1 MTRARTQSS
10 RRAAWLLLAGL
21 LALTAALGQQPQ
33 LGRSVHGLVLDALN
47 RPVPSAIVTCTNLS
61 SKAQEAAISDAQGA
75 FAFHDLQPRVSYQL
89 VAQWQGH
96 KSPARTASQYSNAPD
111 VRLDLK
117 IPVT

>member
-1 MTRARTQSS
+1 MTKAKTKSS
-10 RRAAWLLLAGL
+10 RRAAWLLFAGL
-21 LALTAALGQQPQ
+21 LALTAALGQQPR

-47 RPVPSAIVTCTNLS
+47 RPGPSAIVTCTNLS